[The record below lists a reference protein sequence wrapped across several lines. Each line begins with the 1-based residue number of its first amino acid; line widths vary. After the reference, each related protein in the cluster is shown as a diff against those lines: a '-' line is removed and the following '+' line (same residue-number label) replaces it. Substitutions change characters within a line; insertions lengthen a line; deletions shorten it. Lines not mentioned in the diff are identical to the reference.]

1 MYAMSGAKAVVPR
14 RRWKS
19 LRDHSGQAF
28 GPLLVLGP
36 VGELSGARDARYRVR
51 WSCCGREV
59 EMLRETVMK
68 YAQQQPPLH
77 CNACRQAI
85 ARGPF
90 NEPGAVDDPALAE
103 DPPGVLQSALWA
115 EAQAQAHRV
124 RERERAELA
133 ARIKARRV
141 ETQTRL
147 ARIAA
152 GLLPTPPS
160 GRVQGPG
167 DLLRR
172 FRERGRLAQVG
183 SHE

>member
-1 MYAMSGAKAVVPR
+1 
-14 RRWKS
+14 
-19 LRDHSGQAF
+19 
-28 GPLLVLGP
+28 
-36 VGELSGARDARYRVR
+36 
-51 WSCCGREV
+51 
-59 EMLRETVMK
+59 MLRETVMK

-124 RERERAELA
+124 REREQAERA
-133 ARIKARRV
+133 ARIAARRV
-141 ETQTRL
+141 ETRARL

-152 GLLPTPPS
+152 GLLPSAPC
-160 GRVQGPG
+160 GPVRDTA
-167 DLLRR
+167 DLLQRHRARR
-172 FRERGRLAQVG
+172 TGAG
-183 SHE
+183 HG